1 MIAIFFFIQN
11 LLKDQIIPFC
21 AMGCVKEGGIKERE
35 KMKKRRVRKIWRVLG
50 DLFWIGMMLLCPLMI
65 LYVIWFGYPL

>member
-1 MIAIFFFIQN
+1 
-11 LLKDQIIPFC
+11 
-21 AMGCVKEGGIKERE
+21 MGCVKEGGIKERE